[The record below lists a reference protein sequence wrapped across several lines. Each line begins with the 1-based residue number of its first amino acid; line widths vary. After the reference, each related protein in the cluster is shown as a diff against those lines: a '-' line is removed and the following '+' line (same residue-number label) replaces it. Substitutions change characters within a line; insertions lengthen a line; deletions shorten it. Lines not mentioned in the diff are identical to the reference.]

1 MLILIWEFFIAVF
14 IADISIL
21 ETILHVQNQGI

>member
-1 MLILIWEFFIAVF
+1 MLILIRELFIAVA

-21 ETILHVQNQGI
+21 ETIPHVQNQGI